1 MFEDLAAFICLPHSL
16 NRPKSLDS
24 IVEFSCFLLFKGDNA
39 GWFQQSLHYSDL
51 EQFSHIPLLSVMYPC
66 IVPTLTLSARVWKG
80 KHHLGMCHLFIY
92 VQDTV
97 DPPVCTYV

>member
-1 MFEDLAAFICLPHSL
+1 MFEDSAGCFHMFTTSL

-24 IVEFSCFLLFKGDNA
+24 KVEFSCLFFKGGNA

-51 EQFSHIPLLSVMYPC
+51 DVEQFSHIPWLSVMYEYPC
-66 IVPTLTLSARVWKG
+66 ILPTLTLSARVWKG
-80 KHHLGMCHLFIY
+80 KHHLGMCHL
-92 VQDTV
+92 QDMV